1 MPIDLKAERP
11 SVSEFE
17 DSLGSKNRKK
27 VPRPRIVRRARVY
40 PRRILRALGPA
51 MSRPKWREALRA
63 ALGAGLA
70 LALCGIILVILEDWR
85 GMASGYLLIA
95 PLGATAFLV
104 FAVPNSPL
112 AQPWSAV
119 VGNTVSA
126 IVAIAVTGLDLA
138 PELGAGL
145 AVCLAMVAMAT
156 LRAMH
161 PPGAAVALAAV
172 LSTPDGGALGLSFA
186 ASPVLLDTALLVGLA
201 VLYNRA
207 TGRKYPFRQPSI
219 VGRHATKNVD
229 PERRLGLSD
238 SDLTAVLD
246 RYNLSANIGA
256 EDFGRILA
264 AAEAEAAR
272 RHFDGLTCAAV
283 MSRDV
288 VTVTSETR
296 LGRVADLFREHRF
309 KTLPVVEP
317 DGKLCGIITQ
327 NDLIQRARGDAA
339 LRHDSFASALLG
351 MLDTVRGGLIARDVM
366 TTDLRTVAPG
376 DGIGLLVHL
385 LADGGVQAAPVV
397 TAGRLDGI
405 VTRSDLLAVL
415 ARRTVL
421 AGLAPTR
428 D

>member
-1 MPIDLKAERP
+1 
-11 SVSEFE
+11 
-17 DSLGSKNRKK
+17 
-27 VPRPRIVRRARVY
+27 
-40 PRRILRALGPA
+40 
-51 MSRPKWREALRA
+51 MSRPKWRESLRA

-70 LALCGIILVILEDWR
+70 LALCGIILVMLDTWR
-85 GMASGYLLIA
+85 GLASGYLLIA

-126 IVAIAVTGLDLA
+126 IVAVAVTGLGLA

-145 AVCLAMVAMAT
+145 AVCLAMAAMAA

-161 PPGAAVALAAV
+161 PPGAAVALTTV
-172 LSTPDGGALGLSFA
+172 LSTPEGGTLGLGFA

-207 TGRKYPFRQPSI
+207 TGRKYPFRQPAISS
-219 VGRHATKNVD
+219 RHATDNVD
-229 PERRLGLSD
+229 PERRLGLSGD
-238 SDLTAVLD
+238 DLAAVLD

-272 RHFDGLTCAAV
+272 RHFDGLTCAEV

-288 VTVTSETR
+288 VTVTPVTR

-317 DGKLCGIITQ
+317 DGTLCGIITH
-327 NDLIQRARGDAA
+327 NDLIQRARGDAT
-339 LRHDSFASALLG
+339 LRQDSFAAALLG
-351 MLDTVRGGLIARDVM
+351 MLDSVRRGLVARDVV
-366 TTDLRTVAPG
+366 TAELQTVSPEE
-376 DGIGLLVHL
+376 GIGRLVQLLS
-385 LADGGVQAAPVV
+385 DGGVQAAPVV
-397 TAGRLDGI
+397 TYRQSQGI

-415 ARRTVL
+415 AHRTVL
-421 AGLAPTR
+421 AAGLHDHR
-428 D
+428 

>member
-1 MPIDLKAERP
+1 
-11 SVSEFE
+11 
-17 DSLGSKNRKK
+17 
-27 VPRPRIVRRARVY
+27 
-40 PRRILRALGPA
+40 
-51 MSRPKWREALRA
+51 MSRPKWRESLRA

-70 LALCGIILVILEDWR
+70 LALCGIILVMLDTWR
-85 GMASGYLLIA
+85 GLTSGYLLIA

-126 IVAIAVTGLDLA
+126 IVAVAVTGLDLA
-138 PELGAGL
+138 PELGAGV
-145 AVCLAMVAMAT
+145 AVCLAMGAMAA

-161 PPGAAVALAAV
+161 PPGAAVALATV
-172 LSTPDGGALGLSFA
+172 LSTPEGGTLGLGFA
-186 ASPVLLDTALLVGLA
+186 ASPVLLETALLVGLA

-207 TGRKYPFRQPSI
+207 TGRKYPFRQPAMSS
-219 VGRHATKNVD
+219 RHATDNVD
-229 PERRLGLSD
+229 PERRLGLSGD
-238 SDLTAVLD
+238 DLAAVLD

-272 RHFDGLTCAAV
+272 RHFNGLTCAEV

-288 VTVTSETR
+288 VTVTPTTR

-317 DGKLCGIITQ
+317 DGTLCGIITQ

-351 MLDTVRGGLIARDVM
+351 MLDTVRGGLVARDVM
-366 TTDLRTVAPG
+366 TTDLRIVAPG
-376 DGIGLLVHL
+376 DGIGVLVHL

-421 AGLAPTR
+421 AGFAPTR

>member
-1 MPIDLKAERP
+1 
-11 SVSEFE
+11 
-17 DSLGSKNRKK
+17 
-27 VPRPRIVRRARVY
+27 
-40 PRRILRALGPA
+40 
-51 MSRPKWREALRA
+51 
-63 ALGAGLA
+63 
-70 LALCGIILVILEDWR
+70 
-85 GMASGYLLIA
+85 
-95 PLGATAFLV
+95 
-104 FAVPNSPL
+104 
-112 AQPWSAV
+112 
-119 VGNTVSA
+119 
-126 IVAIAVTGLDLA
+126 
-138 PELGAGL
+138 
-145 AVCLAMVAMAT
+145 MVAMAT

-161 PPGAAVALAAV
+161 PPGAAVALATV
-172 LSTPDGGALGLSFA
+172 LSTPEGGTLGLAFA

-229 PERRLGLSD
+229 PGRRLGLSG

-246 RYNLSANIGA
+246 RYNLGANIGA

-288 VTVTSETR
+288 ITVTSETR

-309 KTLPVVEP
+309 KTLPVVAP

-351 MLDTVRGGLIARDVM
+351 VLDSVRGGLVARDVM

-421 AGLAPTR
+421 ASLAPTHN
-428 D
+428 